1 MPVMDLPPVPPA
13 PHAPLHAEH
22 VFPDRAGLTETE
34 KARVKAAVMQ
44 MKAEMSHVH
53 RDMAQTV
60 AEARLSAAAA
70 RAVTAALPDILAG
83 VSRAMEE
90 MRPAIQ
96 QAIAEARIE
105 EKVAIAMAKAQRDI
119 DAAAARA
126 KRDAARDRMP

>member
-13 PHAPLHAEH
+13 PPAPLQAGR
-22 VFPDRAGLTETE
+22 VLRDRAGLTETE

-53 RDMAQTV
+53 RDMEHTMV
-60 AEARLSAAAA
+60 EARASAAVAK
-70 RAVTAALPDILAG
+70 AVTAALPDILAA
-83 VSRAMEE
+83 VSHAMVEL
-90 MRPAIQ
+90 RPAIQ
-96 QAIAEARIE
+96 QAVAEARIE

-126 KRDAARDRMP
+126 RRDAARDRMP